1 MSGRIYTRGGDAGE
15 TSLLVGGRVAKDD
28 PRVNVYGT
36 LDEATSALGMARA
49 ATKNDEI
56 CADII
61 ELQGEL
67 IDVMAE
73 VAARPGEQPAKF
85 RIPQVQPA
93 QGDRLEKKLDHYL
106 EEQFPQTGF
115 VRPGISLAA
124 GALDLAR
131 ATIRR
136 GERFLVSLSRTE
148 SVNPVLIKYVNRL
161 SDLLY
166 VMARIDEQR
175 EIERIV
181 KESHSLTL
189 SSSPAESGESLQ
201 RRGEGLLSQEAKK
214 MALALKDCDR
224 MVEAGIKRAVEIG
237 VPMVLAVVNES
248 GNPIE
253 IRRMDDA
260 LEVSVT
266 LAPHKAY
273 TAATVRIATHE
284 LAELSQPGQPL
295 YGIDVNMPKMTL
307 VGGGLPLKI
316 NNRLVGAV
324 GVSGG
329 SVEQDIDVAQAM
341 VAAL

>member
-1 MSGRIYTRGGDAGE
+1 MGKIYTRGGDTGE
-15 TSLLVGGRVAKDD
+15 TSLLTGGRVPKDD

-49 ATKNDEI
+49 ATGSDEI

-67 IDVMAE
+67 INIMAE
-73 VAARPGEQPAKF
+73 AAARPSSRPSKVEVPQATPEQ
-85 RIPQVQPA
+85 VT
-93 QGDRLEKKLDHYL
+93 RLERKIDHYVSQRV
-106 EEQFPQTGF
+106 ETGRF
-115 VRPGISLAA
+115 VRPGVSLAA

-131 ATIRR
+131 ATVRR
-136 GERFLVSLSRTE
+136 AERLLVALDRTE
-148 SVNPVLIKYVNRL
+148 SVNPILIQYINRL

-175 EIERIV
+175 EIERIIMNSIKAV
-181 KESHSLTL
+181 NNGVLREGKEVHRTMSLTL
-189 SSSPAESGESLQ
+189 SV
-201 RRGEGLLSQEAKK
+201 
-214 MALALKDCDR
+214 CDR
-224 MVEAGIKRAVEIG
+224 IVEAGIKRAEAIG

-248 GNPIE
+248 GNTIE
-253 IRRMDDA
+253 LRRMDDA
-260 LEVSVT
+260 LEVSVE

-273 TAATVRIATHE
+273 SAATVRMPTHE

-295 YGIDVNMPKMTL
+295 FGIDVNIPRLTL
-307 VGGGLPLKI
+307 VGGGLPLKA
-316 NNRLVGAV
+316 NGKLVGAV

-341 VAAL
+341 VAAF

>member
-1 MSGRIYTRGGDAGE
+1 MSKIYTRGGDAGE
-15 TSLLVGGRVAKDD
+15 TSLLTGGRVAKDD

-49 ATKNDEI
+49 ATGSDEI

-67 IDVMAE
+67 INVMAE
-73 VAARPGEQPAKF
+73 AAARPSTKPLKFEVPRVKPEQ
-85 RIPQVQPA
+85 VE
-93 QGDRLEKKLDHYL
+93 RLERKIDHYL

-115 VRPGISLAA
+115 VRPGVSLAA

-136 GERFLVSLSRTE
+136 AERFLVSLSRTE
-148 SVNPVLIKYVNRL
+148 EVSPVLIKYINRL

-175 EIERIV
+175 EVERIV
-181 KESHSLTL
+181 TKGFQAATQDNSTQQCEKTGKMTLT
-189 SSSPAESGESLQ
+189 
-201 RRGEGLLSQEAKK
+201 
-214 MALALKDCDR
+214 LKDCDR
-224 MVEAGIKRAVEIG
+224 MVEAGIKRAQEIG
-237 VPMVLAVVNES
+237 VPMVLAVVNTS
-248 GNPIE
+248 GNIVE
-253 IRRMDDA
+253 LRRMDDA
-260 LEVSVT
+260 LEISVN
-266 LAPHKAY
+266 LAPHKAH
-273 TAATVRIATHE
+273 TAAVVRMPSQQ

-295 YGIDVNMPKMTL
+295 FGIDVNMPNLTL
-307 VGGGLPLKI
+307 VGGGLPLSVNGKVI
-316 NNRLVGAV
+316 GAV

-329 SVEQDIDVAQAM
+329 SVEQDIEVAQAM

>member
-15 TSLLVGGRVAKDD
+15 TSLLAGGRVAKDD

-49 ATKNDEI
+49 ATGNDDL

-61 ELQGEL
+61 ALQGEL

-73 VAARPGEQPAKF
+73 VAARPGDQPTKF
-85 RIPQVQPA
+85 EIPQVQPV
-93 QGDRLEKKLDHYL
+93 QVERLEHKLDHYL
-106 EEQFPQTGF
+106 AEQFPQTGF
-115 VRPGISLAA
+115 VRPGISFAA
-124 GALDLAR
+124 SALDLAR
-131 ATIRR
+131 ATVRR
-136 GERFLVSLSRTE
+136 AERFLVNLGRTE
-148 SVNPVLIKYVNRL
+148 AVNPVLIKYINRL

-181 KESHSLTL
+181 TQSLKT
-189 SSSPAESGESLQ
+189 P
-201 RRGEGLLSQEAKK
+201 GLENQKVKK
-214 MALALKDCDR
+214 MTLALKDCDR
-224 MVEAGIKRAVEIG
+224 LVEAGMKRAAEIG
-237 VPMVLAVVNES
+237 VPMVLAVVNDS

-273 TAATVRIATHE
+273 TAATVRLPTHE

-295 YGIDVNMPKMTL
+295 FGIDVNVPKLTL
-307 VGGGLPLKI
+307 VGGGLPLKL
-316 NNRLVGAV
+316 NNKVVGAV

>member
-15 TSLLVGGRVAKDD
+15 TSLLAGGRVAKDD

-36 LDEATSALGMARA
+36 LDEATSAMGMARA
-49 ATKNDEI
+49 TTDSDDI
-56 CADII
+56 CAVII

-67 IDVMAE
+67 INVMAE
-73 VAARPGEQPAKF
+73 VAARPTPEKPAKF
-85 RIPQVQPA
+85 KIPQVEQA
-93 QGDRLEKKLDHYL
+93 QVDRLETKLDHYL
-106 EEQFPQTGF
+106 AEQFPQTGF
-115 VRPGISLAA
+115 VRPGISLPAS
-124 GALDLAR
+124 ALDVAR
-131 ATIRR
+131 ATVRR
-136 GERFLVSLSRTE
+136 AERFLVSLSRTE
-148 SVNPVLIKYVNRL
+148 DVNPVLVKYINRL

-166 VMARIDEQR
+166 VLARVEEQR
-175 EIERIV
+175 EIERV
-181 KESHSLTL
+181 VTRSLNAPV
-189 SSSPAESGESLQ
+189 SPGGEASKLM
-201 RRGEGLLSQEAKK
+201 LT
-214 MALALKDCDR
+214 LKDCDR
-224 MVEAGIKRAVEIG
+224 MVEAGMKRALEIG
-237 VPMVLAVVNES
+237 VPMVLAVVNDS
-248 GNPIE
+248 GNAVE
-253 IRRMDDA
+253 IRRMDNA

-295 YGIDVNMPKMTL
+295 FGIDVNMPKMTL

-316 NNRLVGAV
+316 NNRLLGAV

>member
-1 MSGRIYTRGGDAGE
+1 MSRIYTRGGDTGE
-15 TSLLVGGRVAKDD
+15 TSLLAGGRVAKDD

-49 ATKNDEI
+49 ATHHDEI

-61 ELQGEL
+61 DLQGEL
-67 IDVMAE
+67 INVMAE
-73 VAARPGEQPAKF
+73 VAARPSDKPARFEIPRVKQEQ
-85 RIPQVQPA
+85 V
-93 QGDRLEKKLDHYL
+93 DRLERKLDYYL
-106 EEQFPQTGF
+106 AEQFPQTGF
-115 VRPGISLAA
+115 VRPGVSLAA

-131 ATIRR
+131 ATVRR
-136 GERFLVSLSRTE
+136 AERFLVTLNRTE
-148 SVNPVLIKYVNRL
+148 EINPILIKYVNRL

-175 EIERIV
+175 EVEHVVRQSIGQPV
-181 KESHSLTL
+181 SVAKE
-189 SSSPAESGESLQ
+189 AN
-201 RRGEGLLSQEAKK
+201 K
-214 MALALKDCDR
+214 MALTLKDCDR
-224 MVEAGIKRAVEIG
+224 MVEAGIKRAQEIG
-237 VPMVLAVVNES
+237 VPMVLAVVNNS

-253 IRRMDDA
+253 LRRMDDA

-273 TAATVRIATHE
+273 TAATVRIPSQQ

-295 YGIDVNMPKMTL
+295 YGIDVNIPNLTL
-307 VGGGLPLKI
+307 VGGGLPLKV
-316 NNRLVGAV
+316 NGVVVGAV

-329 SVEQDIDVAQAM
+329 SVEQDVDVAQAM

>member
-36 LDEATSALGMARA
+36 LDEATSAMGMARA
-49 ATKNDEI
+49 ATNNDEI

-67 IDVMAE
+67 IDIMAE
-73 VAARPGEQPAKF
+73 VAARPGDQPAKF
-85 RIPQVQPA
+85 TPPQVQPA
-93 QGDRLEKKLDHYL
+93 QVERLENKLDHYL

-115 VRPGISLAA
+115 VRPGVSLAA

-131 ATIRR
+131 STIRR
-136 GERFLVSLSRTE
+136 AERFLVSLNRTE
-148 SVNPVLIKYVNRL
+148 PVNPVLIKYVNRL

-181 KESHSLTL
+181 TKNLRPPFL
-189 SSSPAESGESLQ
+189 SN
-201 RRGEGLLSQEAKK
+201 QETKT
-214 MALALKDCDR
+214 MALTLKDCDR
-224 MVEAGIKRAVEIG
+224 MVEAGMKRAAEIG

-248 GNPIE
+248 GNTVE
-253 IRRMDDA
+253 LRRMDNA

-273 TAATVRIATHE
+273 TAATVRMPTEE

-295 YGIDVNMPKMTL
+295 YGIDVNIPNLTL
-307 VGGGLPLKI
+307 VGGGLPLKVNDKLI
-316 NNRLVGAV
+316 GAV

-329 SVEQDIDVAQAM
+329 SVAQDVDVARAM

>member
-1 MSGRIYTRGGDAGE
+1 MSGRIYTRGGDTGE
-15 TSLLVGGRVAKDD
+15 TSLLAGGRVAKDD

-36 LDEATSALGMARA
+36 LDEATSAMGMARA
-49 ATKNDEI
+49 ATSNDDI
-56 CADII
+56 CANII
-61 ELQGEL
+61 TLQGEL

-73 VAARPGEQPAKF
+73 VAARPGDQPTKF
-85 RIPQVQPA
+85 KIPQVQPV
-93 QGDRLEKKLDHYL
+93 QVERLEHKLDHYL

-115 VRPGISLAA
+115 VRPGVSLAA

-131 ATIRR
+131 STIRR
-136 GERFLVSLSRTE
+136 AERFLVSLNRTE
-148 SVNPVLIKYVNRL
+148 PVNPVLIKYVNRL

-166 VMARIDEQR
+166 VMARVDEQR

-181 KESHSLTL
+181 TQSLKTPHL
-189 SSSPAESGESLQ
+189 DNEEV
-201 RRGEGLLSQEAKK
+201 KK

-224 MVEAGIKRAVEIG
+224 MVEAGIKRATEIG
-237 VPMVLAVVNES
+237 VPMVLAVVNDS

-273 TAATVRIATHE
+273 TAATVRMPTHE

-295 YGIDVNMPKMTL
+295 YGIDANIPKLTL

-316 NNRLVGAV
+316 NNKLVGAV

-341 VAAL
+341 VAVL